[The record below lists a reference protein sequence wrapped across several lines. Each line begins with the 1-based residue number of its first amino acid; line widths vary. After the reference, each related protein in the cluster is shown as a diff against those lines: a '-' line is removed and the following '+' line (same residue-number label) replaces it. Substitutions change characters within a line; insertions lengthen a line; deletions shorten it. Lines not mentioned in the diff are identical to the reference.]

1 MDAFVPLLWSNV
13 ALLVNIDY
21 LLWSNLEK
29 YCLTKQVLYGKSNNS
44 KILEKTSVTREL
56 CLYSFRGLKT

>member
-44 KILEKTSVTREL
+44 KILEKTSVTR
-56 CLYSFRGLKT
+56 